1 MSIPLVRLIIYVRD
15 IATMKAFYLTHFA
28 LPVVEEIENEWIVL
42 QAGGIELALHLMGAR
57 YRDNAASPTSPTHAE
72 RTGPTTKFV
81 FSITSDL
88 AAHRTRL
95 QAAGTKVGELKRY
108 EGFPYEMYDG
118 RDPEGNVFQ
127 VMRFD

>member
-15 IATMKAFYLTHFA
+15 VATIKAFYRTYFE
-28 LPVVEEIENEWIVL
+28 LPVVEEIGGEWVVF

-57 YRDNAASPTSPTHAE
+57 YRDTAASPRSPMQDE
-72 RTGPTTKFV
+72 STGPTTKFV
-81 FSITSDL
+81 FAITSDL
-88 AAHRTRL
+88 AAHRARL
-95 QAAGTKVGELKRY
+95 QAAGTWVGELKRY